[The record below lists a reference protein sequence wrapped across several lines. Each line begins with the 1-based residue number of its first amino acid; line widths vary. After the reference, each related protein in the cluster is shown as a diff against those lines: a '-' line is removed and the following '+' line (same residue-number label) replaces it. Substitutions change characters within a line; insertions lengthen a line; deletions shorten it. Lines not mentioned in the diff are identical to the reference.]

1 MKAPAIIGAGVG
13 SAALCAVASAK
24 PWLAGDQGSVGT
36 IASLPLANALALVAL
51 AAWGAF
57 LVLRARSR
65 QAAAGLCALGG
76 VGVVVV
82 TLLGRGDLL
91 KQAADNS
98 LVGASF
104 TGWYWTC
111 LASAVIAAIAGVIA
125 FRQARSWPS
134 MSEKYDAPR
143 TQVATGSDMWGAF
156 DRGDDP
162 TT

>member
-1 MKAPAIIGAGVG
+1 MKAPVVIGAGVC

-36 IASLPLANALALVAL
+36 IAALPLANALALVAL

-57 LVLRARSR
+57 LVLRARPR
-65 QAAAGLCALGG
+65 QFAAGLCALGG
-76 VGVVVV
+76 LGVVSV
-82 TLLGRGDLL
+82 TLLGRSDLL
-91 KQAADNS
+91 KQAADSS
-98 LVGASF
+98 LVGATF

-111 LASAVIAAIAGVIA
+111 LVAAVITAITGAIALG
-125 FRQARSWPS
+125 QARIWPS

-143 TQVATGSDMWGAF
+143 AQVTTGSDMWGAF

-162 TT
+162 TS